1 MIEADTRTAKITV
14 NIRYPVTVS
23 DEQVYEG
30 MMSVLDRYDLG
41 IVKGKH
47 QLPIYMPEDAPLI
60 TELMRIYRKHTG
72 DMQSR
77 PLVIG
82 GGTYARAVKNTI
94 AFGARFP
101 GEAEL
106 AHQKNES
113 ISIDNMVKL
122 AEIYAETIY
131 RLSEMR

>member
-1 MIEADTRTAKITV
+1 
-14 NIRYPVTVS
+14 
-23 DEQVYEG
+23 
-30 MMSVLDRYDLG
+30 
-41 IVKGKH
+41 
-47 QLPIYMPEDAPLI
+47 MPEDAPVI